1 MLIAG
6 GLRLVTDGLRDRLPE
21 VFDAIHRRLH
31 ATSAYPENEQ
41 LSAAESETIAASL
54 RDVLDYVAGEQAHVP
69 QRVSNEALR
78 EVRLAAHNGIALE
91 VLLQASRTAQAT
103 LWQFVLE
110 EAHRVLPDPA
120 DRVAVLR
127 RASANHF
134 AWNDAIARDVVLA
147 YEQENATLALS
158 GDRRRLAT
166 LQALLAGLP
175 ADTAALGYSFADSH
189 VAALVSGVGSDA
201 LIAASA
207 RQLRIRPL
215 AVNAHDGLVWA
226 WWSWPR
232 VAGRARTL
240 LGGLE
245 LPAHARIAVGAVGE
259 GLEGFRLSHRQAVE
273 ARAVALALDR
283 RRVFYDDVVLEAHAL
298 HDLAAVRAFVLE
310 ELEPLGSGGDAPE
323 NNALVETMRVYF
335 QSGQNAAV
343 TAQKLQVHSRTVA
356 YRLRSVEAKIG
367 ADGMNRDEFVVAVRL
382 VGLVA
387 AHDAPR

>member
-1 MLIAG
+1 
-6 GLRLVTDGLRDRLPE
+6 
-21 VFDAIHRRLH
+21 
-31 ATSAYPENEQ
+31 
-41 LSAAESETIAASL
+41 
-54 RDVLDYVAGEQAHVP
+54 
-69 QRVSNEALR
+69 
-78 EVRLAAHNGIALE
+78 
-91 VLLQASRTAQAT
+91 
-103 LWQFVLE
+103 VLE